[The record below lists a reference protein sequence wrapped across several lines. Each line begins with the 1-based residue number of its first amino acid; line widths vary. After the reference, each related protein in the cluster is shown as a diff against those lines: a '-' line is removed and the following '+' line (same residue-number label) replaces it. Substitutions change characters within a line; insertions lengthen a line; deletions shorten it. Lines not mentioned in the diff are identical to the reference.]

1 VKPGWFADLVVFDP
15 KTIIDKSTFEK
26 PHQYPEGIHH
36 VFINGTAAIAG
47 GKFLNVRA
55 GQVLRRANHS
65 HSTDFPGKNW
75 ERWPTPQAA
84 GWSAKKLKAAR
95 AHAATLK
102 TAAVMIV
109 HGGKVVDEWGKTKR
123 AFKCHSMRKSILSAL
138 YGPHVW
144 TGKIRRTRTLGKL
157 GIDDNAP
164 SLTDIEKKATVA
176 DLLKARSGVYH
187 PALYETK
194 GMAAKRPKRG
204 SHAPGTFWY
213 YNNWD
218 FNTLGT
224 IFKKQT
230 GRGVYEEFEKRLAGP
245 LGMQDFIRAKHTRYV
260 TGSDSMHPA
269 YPFQLSARDLARFGL
284 LFARGGRW
292 GDAQLIPHGW
302 VIESTRPYSTTSRG
316 GGYGYMWWVAANGK
330 FYPHVTLPDGAF
342 SANGYR
348 GHKVLVIPQ
357 WDLVIVHRVNTF
369 TKEDS
374 VSTNEFGK
382 LMKLILDAR
391 LKD

>member
-1 VKPGWFADLVVFDP
+1 MK
-15 KTIIDKSTFEK
+15 
-26 PHQYPEGIHH
+26 
-36 VFINGTAAIAG
+36 
-47 GKFLNVRA
+47 
-55 GQVLRRANHS
+55 
-65 HSTDFPGKNW
+65 
-75 ERWPTPQAA
+75 
-84 GWSAKKLKAAR
+84 
-95 AHAATLK
+95 
-102 TAAVMIV
+102 
-109 HGGKVVDEWGKTKR
+109 
-123 AFKCHSMRKSILSAL
+123 
-138 YGPHVW
+138 
-144 TGKIRRTRTLGKL
+144 
-157 GIDDNAP
+157 
-164 SLTDIEKKATVA
+164 KKATVA

-218 FNTLGT
+218 FNAACA
-224 IFKKQT
+224 IFENQT
-230 GRGVYEEFEKRLAGP
+230 GRGIFEEFEKQLAGP
-245 LGMQDFIRAKHTRYV
+245 LSMQDFVRAQHTRYV
-260 TGSDSMHPA
+260 TGPDSVHPA

-292 GDAQLIPHGW
+292 GDRQIIPHGW

-330 FYPHVTLPDGAF
+330 FYPNVNLPDGTF

-369 TKEDS
+369 EKEGS